1 MLSLNVLSAIIPCVT
16 ILLIMYAG
24 WCHSAHFVKCCYATI
39 LNTFMLSVII
49 LSAIM
54 PSVVAP
60 LKQKNY
66 KKYFL
71 LMTQDTYFYLFTGQ
85 DFKTLSLILY
95 NNLDQLPIFDSTK
108 HSLILISNS
117 AGLI

>member
-1 MLSLNVLSAIIPCVT
+1 MLSVNVLSTIYQVLA

-24 WCHSAHFVKCCYATI
+24 CCHSAHFVKCCYATI
-39 LNTFMLSVII
+39 LSIFMLSVII

-85 DFKTLSLILY
+85 D
-95 NNLDQLPIFDSTK
+95 
-108 HSLILISNS
+108 
-117 AGLI
+117 